1 MHVIVATGFRV
12 SICVRVLYVLAS
24 IKRQESPAAGQL
36 RPNLGG
42 RAIHARMTPKT
53 LQHAKSTTT
62 KLGKKILGLLTPN
75 EKLSGTRFDVENVSS
90 HKYSPNLPITPSS

>member
-12 SICVRVLYVLAS
+12 SVCVRVLYVLAS

-42 RAIHARMTPKT
+42 RAIHAHDAENLAAR
-53 LQHAKSTTT
+53 
-62 KLGKKILGLLTPN
+62 
-75 EKLSGTRFDVENVSS
+75 EKLQQRN
-90 HKYSPNLPITPSS
+90 